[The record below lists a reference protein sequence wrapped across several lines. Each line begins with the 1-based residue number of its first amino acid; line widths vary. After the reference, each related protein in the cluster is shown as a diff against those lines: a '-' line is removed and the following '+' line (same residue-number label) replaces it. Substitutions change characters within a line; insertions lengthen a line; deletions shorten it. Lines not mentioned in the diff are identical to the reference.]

1 MSGDGGF
8 RNLALERLAALIA
21 SMTTEE
27 REFYNE
33 LLWPGWG
40 EIVRQR
46 RQAKAEVVWADWL
59 ARVPRLNYPREGSD
73 AA

>member
-8 RNLALERLAALIA
+8 RNPALERLAALIA
-21 SMTTEE
+21 SMTPEE
-27 REFYNE
+27 RAFYNE

-46 RQAKAEVVWADWL
+46 RQAKAEAV
-59 ARVPRLNYPREGSD
+59 
-73 AA
+73 